1 MALRYFNA
9 AGADPDG
16 SLGEMHHPET
26 HLIPRVIE
34 AAITPGSR
42 VEVFGTD
49 HPTPDGTAIRDYIHV
64 ADLAR
69 AHVLAIDHLRSGG
82 ESQALNLGT
91 GTGSSVREVVRTVER
106 VSGRRIHEL
115 PMPRRAG
122 DPPALVAH
130 ACQAAA
136 ILRWQPR
143 MSRIEDIVATAW
155 RWHTGKGNHNVTS
168 DMAEGSC
175 VDMRDDLVDI
185 GDR

>member
-106 VSGRRIHEL
+106 VSGRKVREL
-115 PMPRRAG
+115 LMPRREG
-122 DPPALVAH
+122 DPPALVAD
-130 ACQAAA
+130 ASMATAV
-136 ILRWQPR
+136 LGWQPR
-143 MSRIEDIVATAW
+143 LSRIDEIVATAW
-155 RWHTGKGNHNVTS
+155 GWHAGAGERSMHRK
-168 DMAEGSC
+168 
-175 VDMRDDLVDI
+175 DLA
-185 GDR
+185 G